1 MTNANES
8 AGSPGTIRAD
18 GVEIATEA
26 FGDPAHPPVLLIM
39 GAMASML
46 WWPDAFCRQLAEQ
59 GRFVIRYDNRDTGL
73 STAWEPGKPTYSFD
87 DMVDDAV
94 RVLDGYGFAAAHV
107 VGMSMGGAVAQRA
120 ALDHPGRVL
129 SLTAI
134 STSPVA
140 MDTSHL
146 PSPSQAYQDHAGQA
160 GDVNWSDREQAIG
173 AMVAEMSMLA
183 SPLYPFDEGAARALV
198 ARDFDRSNGYASATN
213 HFMLG
218 SSREP
223 QRGLGDLQ
231 APLLVIHGTADP
243 LLPIEHGEAL
253 AQAVAGATLVRLQGG
268 AHELHEAHWPEI
280 IAVIVEH
287 TGR

>member
-8 AGSPGTIRAD
+8 AGSPRTIRAD

-26 FGDPAHPPVLLIM
+26 FGDPAYPPVLLIM

-73 STAWEPGKPTYSFD
+73 STAWEPGKPDYSFD
-87 DMVDDAV
+87 DMIDDAT

-107 VGMSMGGAVAQRA
+107 VGMSMGGAIAQRV
-120 ALDHPGRVL
+120 ALDHPDRVL

-140 MDTSHL
+140 MDTSRL
-146 PSPSQAYQDHAGQA
+146 PSPSQAYQDHASQV
-160 GDVNWSDREQAIG
+160 GDMDWSNREQAIG
-173 AMVAEMSMLA
+173 AMVAEMRVLA
-183 SPLYPFDEGAARALV
+183 SPLHPFDETAARALV

-213 HFMLG
+213 HFMLD

-223 QRGLGDLQ
+223 QRRLGEMQ

-243 LLPIEHGEAL
+243 LVPIEHGEAL
-253 AQAVAGATLVRLQGG
+253 AQAVAGAKLVRLEGG
-268 AHELHEAHWPEI
+268 GHELNQAYWLQI
-280 IAVIVEH
+280 IAAIIEH
-287 TGR
+287 SKT